1 MKLII
6 NRKQKPQKVQKKVR
20 RKEFESERFYYASQW
35 QLIWRKFTMHKMA
48 MVAVVGLSIL
58 YLMAIFA
65 EFVAPYDG
73 NKRFEEYLSAPISF
87 IRIYD
92 AEEGFRLPFIYGFKQ
107 ERDPETLRLITIL
120 DKDQKY
126 PVRFFTKGD
135 PYKLWGFIESDIHLF
150 NIEGD
155 VPIFLFGSDTM
166 GRDIFSRIVYGA
178 RISLSV
184 GLVGVFISFIL
195 GILIGSISGY
205 FGGIVDNI
213 IQRIIEFL
221 ISIPTLPLWMALSG
235 ALPRD
240 WSPVRIYFAIT
251 VLLSIVGWCSLAR
264 VVRGKLLALREEAFV
279 MAARAAGA
287 TEWRIITKHLLPS
300 FASYLIV
307 SITLSIPGMILGE
320 TSLSFLGLGLQPPA
334 ISWGVLLQDA
344 QNVVAVAH
352 HPWQLIPV
360 LFVIITVLLFNFLG
374 DGLRDAADP
383 YSG

>member
-205 FGGIVDNI
+205 FGGWWI
-213 IQRIIEFL
+213 ISFKG
-221 ISIPTLPLWMALSG
+221 LS
-235 ALPRD
+235 
-240 WSPVRIYFAIT
+240 
-251 VLLSIVGWCSLAR
+251 
-264 VVRGKLLALREEAFV
+264 
-279 MAARAAGA
+279 
-287 TEWRIITKHLLPS
+287 S
-300 FASYLIV
+300 F
-307 SITLSIPGMILGE
+307 
-320 TSLSFLGLGLQPPA
+320 
-334 ISWGVLLQDA
+334 
-344 QNVVAVAH
+344 
-352 HPWQLIPV
+352 
-360 LFVIITVLLFNFLG
+360 
-374 DGLRDAADP
+374 
-383 YSG
+383 